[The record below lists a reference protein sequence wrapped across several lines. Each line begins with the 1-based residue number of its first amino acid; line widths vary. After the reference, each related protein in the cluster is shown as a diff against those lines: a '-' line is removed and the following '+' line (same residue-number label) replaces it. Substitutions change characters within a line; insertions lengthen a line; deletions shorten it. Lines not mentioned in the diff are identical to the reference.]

1 MMLRL
6 PPGAVVIISFVVLAL
21 AACVRQG
28 PPAPVDLVGS
38 APQAGASAENVAPNR
53 DAFPAAPVIYQRKP
67 ASLVAV
73 PTEAPQSVA
82 AASPGMA
89 TSPGM
94 AAPRNGLPVAV
105 VQTHPP
111 HPDRVTVAKGETLY
125 MVSRRYDVPLRS
137 IIDANNLNP
146 PYRLDAGTTLSLPQQ
161 RFHLVQPGD
170 TLYSISRAYG
180 VEVSALVRLNHLSA
194 PYGIRT
200 GEALQL
206 PPTIERPEVTVA
218 AAPGAGSAG
227 IAPPKPAEEAALEVP
242 PAAAASAGKPFIWP
256 LRGRIIGDYGVGPNG
271 THNDGINIAARL
283 GEPVRAADSG
293 VVAYAGNE
301 LRGYG
306 NLVLIKHP
314 GGYMTAYA
322 HNAKI
327 LVRRGEAVKRGQE
340 IATAG
345 ETGGVGT
352 PQLHFEIRRGTRA
365 LNPIDLLPALKAS
378 ID

>member
-82 AASPGMA
+82 AAPPVVA

-111 HPDRVTVAKGETLY
+111 HPDRVTLAKGETLY

-218 AAPGAGSAG
+218 ASPGAGSAG
-227 IAPPKPAEEAALEVP
+227 IAPPKPAGEAALEVP